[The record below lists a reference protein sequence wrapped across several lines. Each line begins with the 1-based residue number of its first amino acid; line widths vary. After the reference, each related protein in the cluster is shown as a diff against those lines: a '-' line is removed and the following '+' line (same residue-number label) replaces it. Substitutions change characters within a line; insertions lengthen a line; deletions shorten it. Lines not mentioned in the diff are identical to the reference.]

1 MKTLLTIMFVA
12 MFSWSAPVAAK
23 FCNVNEAENK
33 TLCRYKATRLPD
45 NAQIFITYTDQGFS
59 MMIVIF
65 LKEFAMVEGDARM
78 KTRKG
83 EVQTLEYITT
93 HHDMTPEGLMME
105 AAVYKVTEAMLREL
119 GNARGKVKFWLPAN
133 DTKEQEL
140 KIAASK
146 FEELEAYIEET
157 KTILGL

>member
-1 MKTLLTIMFVA
+1 MKTLVTIIFLA

-65 LKEFAMVEGDARM
+65 LEEFAMVEGDARM
-78 KTRKG
+78 KTKKG
-83 EVQTLEYITT
+83 EMQTLEYVTT

-105 AAVYKVTEAMLREL
+105 AGVYKVTESMLREL
-119 GNARGKVKFWLPAN
+119 GNARGKVRFWLPAN
-133 DTKEQEL
+133 DTKDQQL

-146 FEELEAYIEET
+146 FSELEEYIEET
-157 KTILGL
+157 KSTLGL